1 MLGFW
6 REDAVMVNPAV
17 EARGREEV
25 VAYWVRT
32 VLWVLGAG

>member
-1 MLGFW
+1 
-6 REDAVMVNPAV
+6 MVNPAV